1 MPFRKNVF
9 ILGAGFSSEAGAPL
23 MRNFFP
29 LARDIRD
36 DPASPLTEPERQRF
50 GNVIQYRFG
59 LNKALA
65 KVHFD
70 LDNIEQLFGFMEMD
84 LQLARTADSTLRIDM
99 TYLIART
106 LEILTSGA
114 LRKQESQILTGTAQE
129 TKYPFRFEGTQYG
142 FFVGLVA
149 GLWNPAKQENR
160 VSRDAVITFNYDLL
174 LEREMIPLGLGP
186 EYSLDPARS
195 DLPMV
200 FANPVLRL
208 KLLKM
213 HGSTNWIVCSECKDR
228 IYVRVPNEAQVASVV
243 GAQPCPACHQT
254 TLRPFIVPPTW
265 NKGIEEGFLRPVW
278 STALQELLGAGRI
291 FIVGY
296 SFPETDQ
303 FFKYLLGLALAHNN
317 DLSEVWI
324 VNPGREAHERFEL
337 LFSPYFRQRVV
348 QSESWSTRLF
358 IVNLQG
364 VTKQEI
370 KAADL
375 NGRFVRQ

>member
-9 ILGAGFSSEAGAPL
+9 VIGAGFSSEAGAPL
-23 MRNFFP
+23 MNDFFP
-29 LARDIRD
+29 RARDLRD
-36 DPASPLTEPERQRF
+36 DPTSTLTETERRTF
-50 GNVIQYRFG
+50 GNVIEYRFN
-59 LNKALA
+59 LNKVLA
-65 KVHFD
+65 KVHVD

-84 LQLARTADSTLRIDM
+84 LQLSHATDNNLRIDM

-106 LEILTSGA
+106 LEILTSTP
-114 LRKQESQILTGTAQE
+114 LREQNNRIVTGSVRE
-129 TKYPFRFEGTQYG
+129 NRYPFRFQGNQYG

-149 GLWNPAKQENR
+149 GLWNPAKQER
-160 VSRDAVITFNYDLL
+160 GTSRDAVITFNYDLL

-186 EYSLDPARS
+186 QYFLDPARS
-195 DLPMV
+195 DFPMV
-200 FANPVLRL
+200 FANPVLRV

-213 HGSTNWIVCSECKDR
+213 HGSTNWIVCSRCRDK
-228 IYVRVPNEAQVASVV
+228 IYVRVPDEAQVAFVV
-243 GAQPCPACHQT
+243 GTQVCPVCHHT

-278 STALQELLGAGRI
+278 SAALQELLGAGRI

-303 FFKYLLGLALAHNN
+303 FFKYLLGLALAQNN

-324 VNPGREAHERFEL
+324 VNPSREAHERFEL

-348 QSESWSTRLF
+348 QGQPWNTAYF
-358 IVNLQG
+358 IPNLQS

-370 KAADL
+370 KAEDL
-375 NGRFVRQ
+375 NGRFVRE